1 MTAPAST
8 YRVQLGPGLTF
19 SGAAELIPYLRDLG
33 VGAMYTS
40 PVLAAVPG
48 STHGYDAVDPTRL
61 SPGLGGD
68 RAFGDLAFRLR
79 EAGLGLVVDI
89 VPNHMGIA
97 LPAANPTWWDVLR
110 LGRASP
116 FARFYDID
124 WDRAPIM
131 VPVLADAGAVADLAI
146 IDGQLAYHDLR
157 FPLAPGT
164 EGGTS
169 QQVHERQH
177 YRLTDWHRADSELNY
192 RRFFEVT
199 TLAAV
204 RVEDPVVFRATH
216 ERVLRWVADGLVT
229 GLRVDHPDGLADPG
243 AYFRRLAAAAPSAW
257 LVVEKILGADER
269 LPALWPVA
277 GTTGYDA
284 LRLVSGL
291 FVDTGGEPA
300 VTAFAAAECGPQDLR
315 QMEHD
320 AKQWVAE
327 HILLAEVR
335 RIARAARRCLPAGQS
350 EPGQIESGQIEPAV
364 AELLASFSVYRSYL
378 ADDEA
383 DALQA
388 AAAEASRRAPGLAAT
403 IGALARQM
411 TADPDGELAE
421 RVQQTAA
428 MVMAKGVEDTVF
440 YRYNRFIALNEVGG
454 DPGRFGVTPEE
465 FHWRVGNVAA
475 GDHPRSMTAL
485 STHDTKRSEDVRA
498 RLAVLSELPDEFA
511 AAVRRWSAR
520 ARLPEPTLNLLAW
533 QSLVGA
539 WPISQERLVRYLEK
553 ASREAKIATSWT
565 EPNAEFDAA
574 VAAWPRTVL
583 TDGELAADVEAFVTQ
598 VRDAGWSNALGQK
611 LVQLAMPGVP
621 DLYQGSELW
630 DLFLVDP
637 DNRRP
642 VDFDRRRDLL
652 ARIDGGW
659 LPELDDSG
667 AAKLLI
673 VTRAL
678 RLRRDRPE
686 LFGGSYEPLPAQ
698 GPAAD
703 HLFAFARGGGHL
715 VAVATRLPVTLQR
728 AGGWRGTTLPIGPGP
743 WTDALTGQPVP
754 SGWVAAEDLLQRYPV
769 ALLVRGDQ

>member
-19 SGAAELIPYLRDLG
+19 SGAAELVPYLRDLG

-48 STHGYDAVDPTRL
+48 STHGYDVVDPTQVN
-61 SPGLGGD
+61 PGLGGD
-68 RAFGDLAFRLR
+68 RAFADLAFRLQ

-89 VPNHMGIA
+89 VPNHQGIA
-97 LPAANPTWWDVLR
+97 EPAANPTWWDVLR

-131 VPVLADAGAVADLAI
+131 VPVLADAAAVADLAI
-146 IDGQLAYHDLR
+146 TDGQLAYHDLR

-164 EGGTS
+164 EDGTP

-177 YRLTDWHRADSELNY
+177 YRLTDWRRANSELNY
-192 RRFFEVT
+192 RRFFDIT

-216 ERVLRWVADGLVT
+216 EMVLRCVADGLVT

-243 AYFRRLAAAAPSAW
+243 AYVRRLAAAAPSAW
-257 LVVEKILGADER
+257 LVVEKILGADEV
-269 LPALWPVA
+269 LPGLWLVA

-284 LRLVSGL
+284 LRLISGL

-320 AKQWVAE
+320 AKHWVTE
-327 HILLAEVR
+327 HILHAEVR
-335 RIARAARRCLPAGQS
+335 RIARAARRCLPADQG
-350 EPGQIESGQIEPAV
+350 EPGQLEPAV

-388 AAAEASRRAPGLAAT
+388 AAAEASRRAPGLAAM
-403 IGALARQM
+403 IAALARQM

-465 FHWRVGNVAA
+465 FHWRVGKVAV

-574 VAAWPRTVL
+574 VAAWPKTVL
-583 TDGELAADVEAFVTQ
+583 TDEELAADVEAFVTQ

-630 DLFLVDP
+630 DLSLVDP

-686 LFGGSYEPLPAQ
+686 LFGGSYESLPAQ

-743 WTDALTGQPVP
+743 WTDVLTGQPVP
-754 SGWVAAEDLLQRYPV
+754 SSWVAAEDLLQRYPV

>member
-8 YRVQLGPGLTF
+8 YRIQLGPGRTF

-33 VGAMYTS
+33 VGAVYTS

-48 STHGYDAVDPTRL
+48 STHGYDVVDPTRL
-61 SPGLGGD
+61 NPGLGGD
-68 RAFGDLAFRLR
+68 RGFADLACRLR
-79 EAGLGLVVDI
+79 EAGLGLVIDI
-89 VPNHMGIA
+89 VPNHMGVA
-97 LPAANPTWWDVLR
+97 LPAANPTWWDVLG

-131 VPVLADAGAVADLAI
+131 VPVLADAAAVADLAI

-164 EGGTS
+164 EGGTP

-216 ERVLRWVADGLVT
+216 ERVLRCVADGLVT

-257 LVVEKILGADER
+257 LVVEKILGANER

-284 LRLVSGL
+284 LRLASGL

-300 VTAFAAAECGPQDLR
+300 VTTFAAEECGPQDLR

-335 RIARAARRCLPAGQS
+335 RIARAARRRLPAEQS
-350 EPGQIESGQIEPAV
+350 EPGQIEPAV

-378 ADDEA
+378 ADDDA

-388 AAAEASRRAPGLAAT
+388 AAAEASRRAPGLAAM

-465 FHWRVGNVAA
+465 FHWRIGNVAV

-520 ARLPEPTLNLLAW
+520 APLPEPTLNLLAW

-553 ASREAKIATSWT
+553 ASREAEIATSWT

-574 VAAWPRTVL
+574 VAAWPKTVL

-652 ARIDGGW
+652 TRIDGGW
-659 LPELDDSG
+659 LPGLDDSG

-728 AGGWRGTTLPIGPGP
+728 AGGWRGTTLPTGPGP
-743 WTDALTGQPVP
+743 WTDVLTGQPVP

>member
-1 MTAPAST
+1 VTAPAST
-8 YRVQLGPGLTF
+8 YRIQLGPGRTF

-33 VGAMYTS
+33 VGAVYTS

-48 STHGYDAVDPTRL
+48 STHGYDVVDPTRMN
-61 SPGLGGD
+61 PGLGGD
-68 RAFGDLAFRLR
+68 RAFADLALRLR
-79 EAGLGLVVDI
+79 GAGLGLVVDI
-89 VPNHMGIA
+89 VPNHMGIED
-97 LPAANPTWWDVLR
+97 PAANPTWWDVLR

-131 VPVLADAGAVADLAI
+131 VPVLADAAAVADLAI

-164 EGGTS
+164 EGGTP

-177 YRLTDWHRADSELNY
+177 YRLTDWRRANSELNY
-192 RRFFEVT
+192 RRFFDVAM
-199 TLAAV
+199 LAAV
-204 RVEDPVVFRATH
+204 RVEDPVVFRTTH
-216 ERVLRWVADGLVT
+216 EMVLRCVADGLVT

-243 AYFRRLAAAAPSAW
+243 AYVRRLAAAAPSAW
-257 LVVEKILGADER
+257 LVVEKILGADET

-284 LRLVSGL
+284 LRLASGL

-300 VTAFAAAECGPQDLR
+300 VTTFAAEECGPQDLR

-335 RIARAARRCLPAGQS
+335 RIARAARRCLPAEQS
-350 EPGQIESGQIEPAV
+350 EPGQIEPAV

-378 ADDEA
+378 ADDDA

-388 AAAEASRRAPGLAAT
+388 AAAEASRRAPGLAAM

-421 RVQQTAA
+421 RVEQTAA

-465 FHWRVGNVAA
+465 FHWRIGNVAV

-520 ARLPEPTLNLLAW
+520 APLPEPTLNLLAW

-553 ASREAKIATSWT
+553 ASREAEIATSWT

-574 VAAWPRTVL
+574 VAAWPKTVL

-630 DLFLVDP
+630 DLSLVDP

-686 LFGGSYEPLPAQ
+686 LFGGSYESLPAQ

-728 AGGWRGTTLPIGPGP
+728 AGGWRGTTLPMGPGP
-743 WTDALTGQPVP
+743 WTNVLTGQPVP
-754 SGWVAAEDLLQRYPV
+754 SSWVAAEDLLQRYPV

>member
-8 YRVQLGPGLTF
+8 YRVQLGPDLTF
-19 SGAAELIPYLRDLG
+19 SGAAELVPYLRDLG

-40 PVLAAVPG
+40 PLLAAVPG
-48 STHGYDAVDPTRL
+48 STHGYDVVDPTRL
-61 SPGLGGD
+61 NPRLGGD
-68 RAFGDLAFRLR
+68 PVFADLAFRLK

-89 VPNHMGIA
+89 VPNHMGIED
-97 LPAANPTWWDVLR
+97 PAANPTWWDVLR

-131 VPVLADAGAVADLAI
+131 VPVLADAAAVADLAI

-164 EGGTS
+164 EGGTP

-177 YRLTDWHRADSELNY
+177 YRLTDWRRANSELNY
-192 RRFFEVT
+192 RRFFDVAM
-199 TLAAV
+199 LAAV
-204 RVEDPVVFRATH
+204 RVEDPVVFRTTH
-216 ERVLRWVADGLVT
+216 EMVLRCVADGLVT

-243 AYFRRLAAAAPSAW
+243 AYVRRLAAAAPSAW
-257 LVVEKILGADER
+257 LVVEKILGADET

-284 LRLVSGL
+284 LRLASGL

-300 VTAFAAAECGPQDLR
+300 VTTFAAEECGPQDLR

-335 RIARAARRCLPAGQS
+335 RIARAARRRLPAEQS
-350 EPGQIESGQIEPAV
+350 EPGQIEPAV

-378 ADDEA
+378 ADDDA

-388 AAAEASRRAPGLAAT
+388 AAAEASRRAPGLAAM

-421 RVQQTAA
+421 RVEQTAA

-465 FHWRVGNVAA
+465 FHWRIGNVAV

-520 ARLPEPTLNLLAW
+520 ARVPEPTLNLLAW

-539 WPISQERLVRYLEK
+539 WPISQERLARYLEK

-574 VAAWPRTVL
+574 VAAWPKTVL

-630 DLFLVDP
+630 DLSLVDP

-686 LFGGSYEPLPAQ
+686 LFGGSYESLPAQ

-728 AGGWRGTTLPIGPGP
+728 AGGWRGTTLPMGPGP
-743 WTDALTGQPVP
+743 WTNVLTGQPVP
-754 SGWVAAEDLLQRYPV
+754 SSWVAAEDLLQRYPV

>member
-8 YRVQLGPGLTF
+8 YRIQLGPGRTF

-33 VGAMYTS
+33 VGAVYTS

-48 STHGYDAVDPTRL
+48 STHGYDVVDPTRMN
-61 SPGLGGD
+61 PGLGGD
-68 RAFGDLAFRLR
+68 RAFADLALRLR
-79 EAGLGLVVDI
+79 GAGLGLVVDI
-89 VPNHMGIA
+89 VPNHQGIA
-97 LPAANPTWWDVLR
+97 DPAANPTWWDVLR

-131 VPVLADAGAVADLAI
+131 VPVLADAAAVADLAI

-164 EGGTS
+164 EGGTP

-177 YRLTDWHRADSELNY
+177 YRLTDWRRANSELNY
-192 RRFFEVT
+192 RRFFDVAM
-199 TLAAV
+199 LAAV

-216 ERVLRWVADGLVT
+216 ERVLRCVADGLVT

-257 LVVEKILGADER
+257 LVVEKILGANER

-350 EPGQIESGQIEPAV
+350 EPGQIEPAV

-383 DALQA
+383 DALQT

-411 TADPDGELAE
+411 TADPVGELAE

-465 FHWRVGNVAA
+465 FHWRIGNVAV

-553 ASREAKIATSWT
+553 ASREAEIATSWT

-574 VAAWPRTVL
+574 VAAWPKTVL

-630 DLFLVDP
+630 DLSLVDP

-686 LFGGSYEPLPAQ
+686 LFGGSYESLPAQ

-728 AGGWRGTTLPIGPGP
+728 AGGWRGTTLPMGPGP
-743 WTDALTGQPVP
+743 WTNVLTGQPVP

>member
-1 MTAPAST
+1 VTAPAST
-8 YRVQLGPGLTF
+8 YRIQLGPGRTF

-33 VGAMYTS
+33 VGAVYTS

-48 STHGYDAVDPTRL
+48 STHGYDVVDPTRMN
-61 SPGLGGD
+61 PGLGGD
-68 RAFGDLAFRLR
+68 RAFADLALRLR
-79 EAGLGLVVDI
+79 GAGLGLVVDI
-89 VPNHMGIA
+89 VPNHMGIED
-97 LPAANPTWWDVLR
+97 PAANPTWWDVLG

-131 VPVLADAGAVADLAI
+131 VPVLADAAAVADLAI

-164 EGGTS
+164 EGGTP

-177 YRLTDWHRADSELNY
+177 YRLTDWRRANSELNY
-192 RRFFEVT
+192 RRFFDVAM
-199 TLAAV
+199 LAAV
-204 RVEDPVVFRATH
+204 RVEDPVVFRTTH
-216 ERVLRWVADGLVT
+216 EMVLRCVADGLVT

-243 AYFRRLAAAAPSAW
+243 AYVRRLAAAAPSAW
-257 LVVEKILGADER
+257 LVVEKILGADET

-284 LRLVSGL
+284 LRLASGL

-300 VTAFAAAECGPQDLR
+300 VTTFAAEECGPQDLR

-350 EPGQIESGQIEPAV
+350 EPGQIEPAV

-383 DALQA
+383 DALQT

-411 TADPDGELAE
+411 TADPVGELAE

-465 FHWRVGNVAA
+465 FHWRVGDVAA

-574 VAAWPRTVL
+574 VAAWPKIVL

-652 ARIDGGW
+652 TRIDGGW
-659 LPELDDSG
+659 LPGLDDSG

-728 AGGWRGTTLPIGPGP
+728 AGGWRGTTLPTGPGP
-743 WTDALTGQPVP
+743 WTDVLTGQPVP

>member
-1 MTAPAST
+1 VTAPAST

-19 SGAAELIPYLRDLG
+19 SGAAELVPYLRDLG
-33 VGAMYTS
+33 AGAMYTS

-48 STHGYDAVDPTRL
+48 STHGYDVVDPTRAN
-61 SPGLGGD
+61 PGLGGD
-68 RAFGDLAFRLR
+68 RAFADLAFQLR

-97 LPAANPTWWDVLR
+97 DPAANPTWWDVLR

-116 FARFYDID
+116 FARFYDIE

-131 VPVLADAGAVADLAI
+131 VPVLADAAAVADLTV

-157 FPLAPGT
+157 FPLAPGS
-164 EGGTS
+164 EGGTP

-177 YRLTDWHRADSELNY
+177 YRLTDWRRANSELNY
-192 RRFFEVT
+192 RRFFDVA

-216 ERVLRWVADGLVT
+216 EMVLRWVADGLVT

-243 AYFRRLAAAAPSAW
+243 AYVRRLAAAAPSAW
-257 LVVEKILGADER
+257 LVVEKILGADET

-284 LRLVSGL
+284 LRLVGGL

-300 VTAFAAAECGPQDLR
+300 VTAFAAEECGPQDLR

-320 AKQWVAE
+320 AKKWVAE

-335 RIARAARRCLPAGQS
+335 RIARAARRCLPAEQS
-350 EPGQIESGQIEPAV
+350 EPGQIEPAV

-378 ADDEA
+378 ADDQA

-388 AAAEASRRAPGLAAT
+388 AATDASRRAPGLAAT
-403 IGALARQM
+403 IGALSRQM
-411 TADPDGELAE
+411 TADPGGELAE

-454 DPGRFGVTPEE
+454 DPGRFGVPPEE
-465 FHWRVGNVAA
+465 FHWRVGNVAV

-539 WPISQERLVRYLEK
+539 WPISQERLVRFLEK
-553 ASREAKIATSWT
+553 ASREARIATSWT
-565 EPNAEFDAA
+565 EPNAGFDAA
-574 VAAWPRTVL
+574 VDAWPKTVL
-583 TDGELAADVEAFVTQ
+583 TDEELAADVEAFVTQ

-630 DLFLVDP
+630 DLSLVDP

-678 RLRRDRPE
+678 WLRRDRPE
-686 LFGGSYEPLPAQ
+686 LFGGSYESLPAQ

-743 WTDALTGQPVP
+743 WTDVLTGQPVP

>member
-8 YRVQLGPGLTF
+8 YRIQLGPGRTF

-33 VGAMYTS
+33 VGAVYTS

-48 STHGYDAVDPTRL
+48 STHGYDVVDPTRMN
-61 SPGLGGD
+61 PGLGGD
-68 RAFGDLAFRLR
+68 RAFADLALRLR
-79 EAGLGLVVDI
+79 GAGLGLVVDI
-89 VPNHMGIA
+89 VPNHMGIED
-97 LPAANPTWWDVLR
+97 PAANPTWWDVLR

-131 VPVLADAGAVADLAI
+131 VPVLADAAAVADLAI

-164 EGGTS
+164 EGGTP

-177 YRLTDWHRADSELNY
+177 YRLTDWRRANSELNY
-192 RRFFEVT
+192 RRFFDVAM
-199 TLAAV
+199 LAAV
-204 RVEDPVVFRATH
+204 RVEDPVVFRTTH
-216 ERVLRWVADGLVT
+216 EMVLRCVADGLVT

-243 AYFRRLAAAAPSAW
+243 AYVRRLAAAAPSAW
-257 LVVEKILGADER
+257 LVVEKILGPAEK
-269 LPALWPVA
+269 LPVLWPVA

-300 VTAFAAAECGPQDLR
+300 VTTFAAEECGPQDLR

-335 RIARAARRCLPAGQS
+335 RIARAARRRLPAEQS
-350 EPGQIESGQIEPAV
+350 EPGQIEPAV

-378 ADDEA
+378 ADDDA

-388 AAAEASRRAPGLAAT
+388 AAAEASRRAPGLAAM

-421 RVQQTAA
+421 RVEQTAA

-465 FHWRVGNVAA
+465 FHWRIGNVAV

-520 ARLPEPTLNLLAW
+520 APLPEPTLNLLAW

-553 ASREAKIATSWT
+553 ASREAEIATSWT

-574 VAAWPRTVL
+574 VAAWPKTVL

-630 DLFLVDP
+630 DLSLVDP

-686 LFGGSYEPLPAQ
+686 LFGGSYESLPAQ

-728 AGGWRGTTLPIGPGP
+728 AGGWRGTTLPTGPGP
-743 WTDALTGQPVP
+743 WTDVLTGQPVP

>member
-1 MTAPAST
+1 VTAPAST

-48 STHGYDAVDPTRL
+48 STHGYDVVDPTRL

-68 RAFGDLAFRLR
+68 RGFADLAFRLR

-131 VPVLADAGAVADLAI
+131 VPVLADAAAVADLAI

-164 EGGTS
+164 EGGTP

-216 ERVLRWVADGLVT
+216 EMVLRCVADGLVT

-243 AYFRRLAAAAPSAW
+243 AYFRRLAVAAPSAW

-291 FVDTGGEPA
+291 FVDTGCEPA

-350 EPGQIESGQIEPAV
+350 EPRQIEPAV

-383 DALQA
+383 DALQT

-403 IGALARQM
+403 IGALARRM
-411 TADPDGELAE
+411 TADPVGELAE

-465 FHWRVGNVAA
+465 FHSRVGDVAA

-574 VAAWPRTVL
+574 VAAWPKTVL
-583 TDGELAADVEAFVTQ
+583 TDGQLAADVEAFVTQ

-642 VDFDRRRDLL
+642 VDFERRRDLL
-652 ARIDGGW
+652 TRIDGGW
-659 LPELDDSG
+659 LPGLDDSG

-703 HLFAFARGGGHL
+703 HLFAFARCGGHL

-728 AGGWRGTTLPIGPGP
+728 AGGWRGTTLPTGPGP
-743 WTDALTGQPVP
+743 WTDVLTGQPVP

>member
-48 STHGYDAVDPTRL
+48 STHGYDVVDPTRL
-61 SPGLGGD
+61 NPGLGGD
-68 RAFGDLAFRLR
+68 RGFADLACRLR
-79 EAGLGLVVDI
+79 EAGLGLVIDI
-89 VPNHMGIA
+89 VPNHMGVA
-97 LPAANPTWWDVLR
+97 LPAANPTWWDVLG

-131 VPVLADAGAVADLAI
+131 VPVLADAAAVADLAI

-164 EGGTS
+164 EGGTP

-192 RRFFEVT
+192 RRFFEIA

-216 ERVLRWVADGLVT
+216 EMVLRCVADGLVT

-257 LVVEKILGADER
+257 LVVEKILGANER

-350 EPGQIESGQIEPAV
+350 EPGQIEPAV

-383 DALQA
+383 DALQT

-411 TADPDGELAE
+411 TADPVGELAE

-465 FHWRVGNVAA
+465 FHWRVGDVAA

-574 VAAWPRTVL
+574 VAAWPKIVL

-652 ARIDGGW
+652 TRIDGGW
-659 LPELDDSG
+659 LPGLDDSG

-728 AGGWRGTTLPIGPGP
+728 AGGWRGTTLPTGPGP
-743 WTDALTGQPVP
+743 WTDVLTGQPVP

>member
-48 STHGYDAVDPTRL
+48 STHGYDVVDPTRL
-61 SPGLGGD
+61 NPGLGGD
-68 RAFGDLAFRLR
+68 RGFADLACRLR
-79 EAGLGLVVDI
+79 EAGLGLVIDI
-89 VPNHMGIA
+89 VPNHMGVA
-97 LPAANPTWWDVLR
+97 LPAANPTWWDVLG

-131 VPVLADAGAVADLAI
+131 VPVLADAAAVADLAI

-164 EGGTS
+164 EGGTP

-216 ERVLRWVADGLVT
+216 ERVLRCVADGLVT

-257 LVVEKILGADER
+257 LVVEKILGANER

-350 EPGQIESGQIEPAV
+350 EPGQIEPAV

-383 DALQA
+383 DALQT

-411 TADPDGELAE
+411 TADPVGELAE

-465 FHWRVGNVAA
+465 FHWRVGDVAA

-574 VAAWPRTVL
+574 VAAWPKIVL

-652 ARIDGGW
+652 TRIDGGW
-659 LPELDDSG
+659 LPGLDDSG

-686 LFGGSYEPLPAQ
+686 LFGGSYESLPAQ

-715 VAVATRLPVTLQR
+715 VAVATRLPATLQR

-743 WTDALTGQPVP
+743 WTDVLTGQPVP